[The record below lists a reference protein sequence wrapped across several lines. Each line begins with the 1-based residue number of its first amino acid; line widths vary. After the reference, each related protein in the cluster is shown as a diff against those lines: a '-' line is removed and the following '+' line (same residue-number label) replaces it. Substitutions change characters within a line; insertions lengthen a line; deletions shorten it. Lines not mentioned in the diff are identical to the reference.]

1 MRVILIY
8 IKASLYIRSVQV
20 DIAYFNIL
28 LQKLQN
34 KTILIT
40 NKQGHLYFHP
50 IFNERWLYTNIFKVV
65 AQRSV
70 IPGVF
75 SFTNLEF
82 FIIQS
87 RDWIQIP
94 IFMSLIVQDSR
105 NGIYFPIT
113 SSRPAFPTSRKT
125 TEEFFRALSESSV
138 KLWLFI
144 FEFHVCTFIC
154 TSLCKPIYLFE
165 YFRGVYILPCG
176 DGNGP
181 CSKGE
186 QYINK
191 FKHYFMIL

>member
-1 MRVILIY
+1 MYNLILHIL
-8 IKASLYIRSVQV
+8 SL
-20 DIAYFNIL
+20 YFNIL

-34 KTILIT
+34 ETTMLTT

-65 AQRSV
+65 AQGSI

-82 FIIQS
+82 FINQS
-87 RDWIQIP
+87 RDWVQIP
-94 IFMSLIVQDSR
+94 IFMSLMVQDSR
-105 NGIYFPIT
+105 NGIYFPIA
-113 SSRPAFPTSRKT
+113 SSRPAEKQPRSFSELCRK
-125 TEEFFRALSESSV
+125 SP

-144 FEFHVCTFIC
+144 LKFHVHC
-154 TSLCKPIYLFE
+154 TSVCKSIHF

-176 DGNGP
+176 NGNGP